1 MLKKISKV
9 LPVFIF
15 LLLIGLFVL
24 FFLNNNTKVYASGT
38 TLTCPNLAY
47 GVKNLKSPTG
57 NIKFTQVNK
66 AISGAGYINLDTY
79 FTISL
84 SPGTAG
90 FNGQN
95 CGGQNVRDNSNFQNI
110 PSGSNIKFYEPQSNP
125 DCHSLLTPGCHTYY
139 VYNPIIPASA
149 NSTLPYIYPLSPP
162 TTLNSSGVQNPL
174 VGSPLN
180 SPSGIVPFI
189 FSIILPILY
198 GIVGVIVLG
207 LFSYAGFLLM
217 VSNGDT
223 NKVAKAKSVLT
234 GAIIGASII
243 LLAYV
248 ISLVLVH
255 TV

>member
-1 MLKKISKV
+1 MKYIKINLFALLILSI
-9 LPVFIF
+9 LFIF
-15 LLLIGLFVL
+15 LNNTHVFASSNIIKNNTYERSQIIYPQTALFVP
-24 FFLNNNTKVYASGT
+24 S
-38 TLTCPNLAY
+38 
-47 GVKNLKSPTG
+47 
-57 NIKFTQVNK
+57 
-66 AISGAGYINLDTY
+66 
-79 FTISL
+79 
-84 SPGTAG
+84 
-90 FNGQN
+90 NG
-95 CGGQNVRDNSNFQNI
+95 GG
-110 PSGSNIKFYEPQSNP
+110 
-125 DCHSLLTPGCHTYY
+125 
-139 VYNPIIPASA
+139 PI
-149 NSTLPYIYPLSPP
+149 PP

-174 VGSPLN
+174 VGSSLN